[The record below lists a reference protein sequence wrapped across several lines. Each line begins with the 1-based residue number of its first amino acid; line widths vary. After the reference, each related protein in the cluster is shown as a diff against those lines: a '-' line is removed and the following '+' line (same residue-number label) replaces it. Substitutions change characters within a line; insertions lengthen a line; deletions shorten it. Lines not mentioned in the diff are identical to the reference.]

1 MKPLIK
7 IPYKDFIQYAILAIK
22 EDNPKIKPET
32 IKFMKT
38 HSYESDG
45 ECYEIPDYIELEIEL

>member
-1 MKPLIK
+1 MKPSIK

-45 ECYEIPDYIELEIEL
+45 EFYEIPD